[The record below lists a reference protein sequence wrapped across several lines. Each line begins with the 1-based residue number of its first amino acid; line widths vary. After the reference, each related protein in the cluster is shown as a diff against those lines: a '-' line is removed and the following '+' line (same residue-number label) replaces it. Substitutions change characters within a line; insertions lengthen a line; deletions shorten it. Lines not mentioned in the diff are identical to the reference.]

1 MPTFA
6 SSCPSGTP
14 VSSAPSMSMPAKSI
28 LKVPAAMG
36 QKRKKIEID
45 LSSDIS
51 NGSDSIETLLP
62 SKKRARVTFEMDIPD
77 KKAYGAGGVQAIHE
91 NNGAAVRE
99 KSTALVREEVSRA
112 IQRHLVGDS
121 DAYDRLKEIFSVDP
135 KALELDG
142 SPVYDLPTHTSLK
155 NHLLGLLSNVSALD
169 STCSGLVHA
178 VLRSEW
184 LGRDESY
191 VKLFIRF
198 LGTLAAARGGYLT
211 AVLKMLVNNLCEVP
225 SGAGR
230 LPGYSTVRNFE
241 IYDRVHLAI
250 QYIIQLIP
258 TGSVTLSPILSS
270 GFPHDTDT
278 AKSHIVFTRNLI
290 KMIDYAPELR
300 SDILALITEKLVKI
314 DVQIQVDLDDLE
326 DDDEEKLHREITA
339 EAFAVEDHASDDEE
353 SVISD
358 DDSTSP
364 EMQRF
369 KALKDNVRKVDYML
383 DLLFEY
389 YSGPF
394 SHGSSDD
401 KENSLDLLLAHFQ
414 NIILPAYRSRHSQFL
429 LFHYSQSSPILI
441 DRFATVCIQFIYSKS
456 HPSVLRQY
464 AAAYLASFVAR
475 GAHVTSEVVRD
486 VFDLLCAHLESLISE
501 YGPNCRGPDLRRYAT
516 FYATVQA
523 VLYMFC
529 FRWRDL
535 TTAAQEGDINLQSE
549 LDLDQVRFP
558 PDISNVLHRAIH
570 SKLNPLKI
578 CSPTIVREFARIAHH
593 VGFMYVFPLLETNK
607 RIRIFTFRSSI
618 SMDSRFGQI
627 ERETRADN
635 SLGSQMDA
643 YFPFDPYNLP
653 RSRRWLVGDYV
664 EWRGVPGLRD
674 DDKEDDDTD
683 GGYDEED
690 ELGHATGTDEDDH

>member
-1 MPTFA
+1 MSRFH
-6 SSCPSGTP
+6 SSSRGDTP
-14 VSSAPSMSMPAKSI
+14 PSSAPSMSMPSKSI
-28 LKVPAAMG
+28 LKVPMATA
-36 QKRKKIEID
+36 QKRKKIDMD
-45 LSSDIS
+45 LSSDVS
-51 NGSDSIETLLP
+51 TGSDSP
-62 SKKRARVTFEMDIPD
+62 GAAVPNKKRARVTFEMDTPGKGPGQQAVISGDVGAP
-77 KKAYGAGGVQAIHE
+77 AY
-91 NNGAAVRE
+91 E

-121 DAYDRLKEIFSVDP
+121 DAYDRVKEIFSVDP
-135 KALELDG
+135 KALEVDG

-169 STCSGLVHA
+169 SACSGLVHA
-178 VLRSEW
+178 VLDSEW
-184 LGRDESY
+184 LGRDEAY
-191 VKLFIRF
+191 VKLFVRF

-211 AVLKMLVNNLCEVP
+211 AVLRMLVNNLREVP
-225 SGAGR
+225 FGTGR
-230 LPGYSTVRNFE
+230 LPGYAVVRNAE
-241 IYDRVHLAI
+241 IYDRVHFGI
-250 QYIIQLIP
+250 QHIIQLIP
-258 TGSVTLSPILSS
+258 AGSVTLSPILSS

-278 AKSHIVFTRNLI
+278 AKAHIVFTRNLI

-314 DVQIQVDLDDLE
+314 DVQIQVDLDDFE
-326 DDDEEKLHREITA
+326 DEDEEKLHNEITA
-339 EAFAVEDHASDDEE
+339 EAFVLEDDNSDVESTISDEE
-353 SVISD
+353 S
-358 DDSTSP
+358 TSA
-364 EMQRF
+364 ETQRF
-369 KALKDNVRKVDYML
+369 KALKENINKIDYML

-394 SHGSSDD
+394 NYGTLDD
-401 KENSLDLLLAHFQ
+401 KENNLDLLLAHFQ
-414 NIILPAYRSRHSQFL
+414 NIILPTYRSRHSQFL
-429 LFHYSQSSPILI
+429 LFHYSQSSPILV
-441 DRFATVCIQFIYSKS
+441 DRFAAACIQIILSKS

-486 VFDLLCAHLESLISE
+486 VFDLLCTHLKNLITEYES
-501 YGPNCRGPDLRRYAT
+501 NCRGPDLRRYAT
-516 FYATVQA
+516 FYATAQA
-523 VLYMFC
+523 ILYIFC

-535 TTAAQEGDINLQSE
+535 TTAAQEGDIDIHVE

-558 PDISNVLHRAIH
+558 PNISDVLHTAIH

-578 CSPTIVREFARIAHH
+578 CSPSIVREFARIAHH

-607 RIRIFTFRSSI
+607 RIRIFTFRSSM

-635 SLGSQMDA
+635 DLGPQLDA

-653 RSRRWLVGDYV
+653 RSRRWLEGDYV

-674 DDKEDDDTD
+674 DDDDDDTD
-683 GGYDEED
+683 GRYDEED
-690 ELGHATGTDEDDH
+690 ELDHCTETDEDAH